1 MIDKLLF
8 HKHLEDEE
16 VIARIVHK
24 HWLIGTKFLFWPTV
38 SFVLSWAALVLVYQY
53 RFLFLLVALW
63 SVWSVVWWL
72 RCFFDYYLDAWIVTN
87 MGIIDLEWHGWF
99 HRQSA
104 RVLYSDIQGV
114 SYEINGVLGT
124 MLRFGTVSVE
134 KISTGSVISL
144 ANVSKPRSVEAL
156 ILKNMEGYLHSKN
169 LKNARHVQE
178 LLAGY
183 VATQVQM
190 EDAAPIE
197 TPKKKKK

>member
-24 HWLIGTKFLFWPTV
+24 HWLIGLKFLFWPSV
-38 SFVLSWAALVLVYQY
+38 SFLLSWVSLALVYQY
-53 RFLFLLVALW
+53 RFLVLLVALW
-63 SVWSVVWWL
+63 SIWSVVWWL

-99 HRQSA
+99 HRQST
-104 RVLYSDIQGV
+104 RVLYIDIQGV

-134 KISTGSVISL
+134 KISTGSVIALSS
-144 ANVSKPRSVEAL
+144 VGKPRSVEAL
-156 ILKNMEGYLHSKN
+156 ILSNMEGYLHSKN

-190 EDAAPIE
+190 TDAAP
-197 TPKKKKK
+197 PAQKKK

>member
-24 HWLIGTKFLFWPTV
+24 HWLIGLKFLFWPSV
-38 SFVLSWAALVLVYQY
+38 SFLLSWVSLALVYQY
-53 RFLFLLVALW
+53 RFLVLLVALW
-63 SVWSVVWWL
+63 SIWSVVWWL

-99 HRQSA
+99 HRQST

-134 KISTGSVISL
+134 KISTGSVIALSS
-144 ANVSKPRSVEAL
+144 VGKPRSVEAL
-156 ILKNMEGYLHSKN
+156 ILSNMEGYLHSKN

-190 EDAAPIE
+190 TDAAP
-197 TPKKKKK
+197 PAQKKK

>member
-24 HWLIGTKFLFWPTV
+24 HWLIGLKFLFWPSV
-38 SFVLSWAALVLVYQY
+38 SFLLSWVSLALVYQY
-53 RFLFLLVALW
+53 RFLVLLVALW
-63 SVWSVVWWL
+63 SIWSVVWWL

-99 HRQSA
+99 HRQST
-104 RVLYSDIQGV
+104 RVLYSDIKGV

-134 KISTGSVISL
+134 KISTGSVIALSS
-144 ANVSKPRSVEAL
+144 VGKPRSVEAL
-156 ILKNMEGYLHSKN
+156 ILSNMEGYLHSKN

-190 EDAAPIE
+190 TDAAPVE
-197 TPKKKKK
+197 TKKKKK